1 MQACNYALNDQQQV
15 FRTEGGNMKT
25 TALVL
30 AVTVTLAGSAF
41 AQDKISDDVVRIGV
55 LTDMSGQFSHEA
67 GDGSVTAI
75 KMAVEDFGGKVLGK
89 PIDVIVADHQNR
101 NEVAIAKAREWYD
114 VGKVDMIANL
124 INSSI
129 ALAVTNVAQE
139 KNRIAIVNGSGS
151 SRLTGDSCTPNSIHY
166 AYDTYALAQGTGK
179 ALIKEGLNSW
189 YFLTADYA
197 FGHALEG
204 DTANV
209 VKANGGTVLGSIRYP
224 IDTPDHSSFLLQA
237 QASRAKVVAVAGS
250 GTTFINAVKSAKD
263 FGLTDGGK
271 QTIAGLL
278 VWITDIDSMGLNTAQ
293 GLVLTNGFY
302 WDRDEETRAFSKRFF
317 AKMKRMPHMGDAG
330 DYSST
335 MHYLNAIKAAG
346 TDDAKIVM
354 AKMREIP
361 VNDFFAKNGHV
372 REDGRFVHDM
382 YVYEVKK
389 PSESKYA
396 WDYYKLRA
404 VIPGNEAFRPLSESK
419 CPLVKK

>member
-1 MQACNYALNDQQQV
+1 MNRVA
-15 FRTEGGNMKT
+15 MI
-25 TALVL
+25 L
-30 AVTVTLAGSAF
+30 AVGIGLASPAY
-41 AQDKISDDVVRIGV
+41 AQTAKISDDVVKIGV
-55 LTDMSGQFSHEA
+55 MTDMSGQFSHES
-67 GDGSVTAI
+67 GEGSVTAV
-75 KMAVEDFGGKVLGK
+75 KMAVEDFGGSVLGK
-89 PIDVIVADHQNR
+89 PIEVIVADHQNR

-114 VGKVDMIANL
+114 VTKVDLIANL

-151 SRLTGDSCTPNSIHY
+151 SRLTNDSCTPNSIHY

-179 ALIKEGLNSW
+179 ALIKEGLNTW

-197 FGHALEG
+197 FGHALES

-209 VKANGGTVLGSIRYP
+209 VKANGGTVVGSIRYP
-224 IDTPDHSSFLLQA
+224 IDTADHSSFLLQA
-237 QASRAKVVAVAGS
+237 QASKSKVVAVAGS

-278 VWITDIDSMGLNTAQ
+278 VWITDIDSMGLSTAH
-293 GLVLTNGFY
+293 GLLLTNAFY
-302 WDRDEETRAFSKRFF
+302 WDRDEETRAFSKRFV

-346 TDDAKIVM
+346 TDDAKTVM
-354 AKMREIP
+354 AKMREMP
-361 VNDFFAKNGHV
+361 VNDFFAKNGRV

-396 WDYYKLRA
+396 WDYYKLHA
-404 VIPGNEAFRPLSESK
+404 VVPGDEAFRPLSESK
-419 CPLVKK
+419 CPLIKK

>member
-1 MQACNYALNDQQQV
+1 MRRTALALA
-15 FRTEGGNMKT
+15 T
-25 TALVL
+25 TA
-30 AVTVTLAGSAF
+30 ALAGSAF

-55 LTDMSGQFSHEA
+55 MTDMSGQFSHES
-67 GDGSVTAI
+67 GDGSVTAV
-75 KMAVEDFGGKVLGK
+75 KMAVEDFGGTVLGK
-89 PIDVIVADHQNR
+89 KIEVIVADHQNR

-114 VGKVDMIANL
+114 VGKVDLIANL

-237 QASRAKVVAVAGS
+237 QASKAKVVAVAGS

-346 TDDAKIVM
+346 TDDAKTVM
-354 AKMREIP
+354 AKMRDMP
-361 VNDFFAKNGHV
+361 VNDFFAKNGRV
-372 REDGRFVHDM
+372 RVDGRFVHDM

-404 VIPGNEAFRPLSESK
+404 VIPGDEAFRPLSESK

>member
-1 MQACNYALNDQQQV
+1 MSKVA
-15 FRTEGGNMKT
+15 M
-25 TALVL
+25 
-30 AVTVTLAGSAF
+30 TLAASMSLASPAY
-41 AQDKISDDVVRIGV
+41 AQTANVSDDVVRIGV
-55 LTDMSGQFSHEA
+55 MTDMSGQFSHES
-67 GDGSVTAI
+67 GEGSVTAV

-89 PIDVIVADHQNR
+89 PIEVVVADHQNR

-114 VGKVDMIANL
+114 VAKVDLIANL

-151 SRLTGDSCTPNSIHY
+151 SRLTNDSCTPNSIHY

-204 DTANV
+204 DTSNV
-209 VKANGGTVLGSIRYP
+209 VKANGGTVVGSIRYP
-224 IDTPDHSSFLLQA
+224 IDTADHSSFLLQA
-237 QASRAKVVAVAGS
+237 QASKSKVVAVAGS

-278 VWITDIDSMGLNTAQ
+278 VWITDIDSMGLTTAQ
-293 GLVLTNGFY
+293 GLVLTNAFY

-335 MHYLNAIKAAG
+335 MHYLNAIKASG
-346 TDDAKIVM
+346 TDDAKTVM
-354 AKMREIP
+354 AKMREMP
-361 VNDFFAKNGHV
+361 VNDFFAKNGRV

-389 PSESKYA
+389 PSESKYT

-404 VIPGNEAFRPLSESK
+404 VVPGEEAFRPLSESK
-419 CPLVKK
+419 CPLIKK

>member
-1 MQACNYALNDQQQV
+1 M
-15 FRTEGGNMKT
+15 MKMT
-25 TALVL
+25 L
-30 AVTVTLAGSAF
+30 AVAAGLALAAPAY
-41 AQDKISDDVVRIGV
+41 AQTKISDEVVKIGV

-67 GDGSVTAI
+67 GDGSVTAV
-75 KMAVEDFGGKVLGK
+75 KMAVEDFGGTILGK
-89 PIDVIVADHQNR
+89 PIEVIVADHQNR

-209 VKANGGTVLGSIRYP
+209 VKANNGTVIGSIRYP
-224 IDTPDHSSFLLQA
+224 IDTADHSSFLLQA
-237 QASRAKVVAVAGS
+237 QASKAKVVAVAGS

-278 VWITDIDSMGLNTAQ
+278 VWITDIDSMGLTTAQ

-302 WDRDEETRAFSKRFF
+302 WDRDEETRAFSKKFF

-346 TDDAKIVM
+346 TDDAKAVM
-354 AKMREIP
+354 AKMREMP
-361 VNDFFAKNGHV
+361 VNDFFAKNGRV
-372 REDGRFVHDM
+372 REDGRFIHDM

-389 PSESKYA
+389 PSESKYP

-404 VIPGNEAFRPLSESK
+404 TIPGDEAFRPLSESK

>member
-1 MQACNYALNDQQQV
+1 MCDRHNDP
-15 FRTEGGNMKT
+15 FNKGEETMMKMT
-25 TALVL
+25 L
-30 AVTVTLAGSAF
+30 AVAAGLALAGPAY
-41 AQDKISDDVVRIGV
+41 AQTKISDDVVKIGV

-67 GDGSVTAI
+67 GDGSVTAV
-75 KMAVEDFGGKVLGK
+75 KMAVEDFGGTILGK
-89 PIDVIVADHQNR
+89 QIEVIVADHQNR

-139 KNRIAIVNGSGS
+139 KNKVAIVNGSGS

-209 VKANGGTVLGSIRYP
+209 VKANNGTVIGSIRYP
-224 IDTPDHSSFLLQA
+224 IDTADHSSFLLQA
-237 QASRAKVVAVAGS
+237 QASKAKVVAVAGS

-278 VWITDIDSMGLNTAQ
+278 VWITDIDSMGLTTAQ

-302 WDRDEETRAFSKRFF
+302 WDRDEETRAFSKKFF

-346 TDDAKIVM
+346 TDDAKTVM
-354 AKMREIP
+354 AKMREMP
-361 VNDFFAKNGHV
+361 VNDFFAKNGRV
-372 REDGRFVHDM
+372 REDGRFIHDM

-389 PSESKYA
+389 PSESKYP

-404 VIPGNEAFRPLSESK
+404 TIPGDEAFRPLSESK

>member
-1 MQACNYALNDQQQV
+1 
-15 FRTEGGNMKT
+15 MKKM
-25 TALVL
+25 
-30 AVTVTLAGSAF
+30 TLALAAGLALAGPAY
-41 AQDKISDDVVRIGV
+41 AQTKISDDVVKIGV

-67 GDGSVTAI
+67 GDGSVTAV
-75 KMAVEDFGGKVLGK
+75 KMAVEDFGGAVLGK
-89 PIDVIVADHQNR
+89 PIEVIVADHQNR

-139 KNRIAIVNGSGS
+139 KNKIAIVNGSGS

-204 DTANV
+204 DTASV
-209 VKANGGTVLGSIRYP
+209 VKANNGTVVGSIRYP
-224 IDTPDHSSFLLQA
+224 IDTADHSSFLLQA
-237 QASRAKVVAVAGS
+237 QASKAKVVAVAGS

-263 FGLTDGGK
+263 FGLTEGGK

-278 VWITDIDSMGLNTAQ
+278 VWITDIDSMGLTTAQ

-302 WDRDEETRAFSKRFF
+302 WDRDEGTRAFSKKFF

-346 TDDAKIVM
+346 TDDAKTVM
-354 AKMREIP
+354 AKMREMP
-361 VNDFFAKNGHV
+361 VNDFFATNGRV
-372 REDGRFVHDM
+372 REDGRFIHDM

-404 VIPGNEAFRPLSESK
+404 VIPGDEAFRPLSESK

>member
-1 MQACNYALNDQQQV
+1 
-15 FRTEGGNMKT
+15 MKRM
-25 TALVL
+25 
-30 AVTVTLAGSAF
+30 TLALTAGLALAGPAY
-41 AQDKISDDVVRIGV
+41 AQTKISDDVVKIGV
-55 LTDMSGQFSHEA
+55 LTDMSGQFSHES
-67 GDGSVTAI
+67 GDGSVTAV
-75 KMAVEDFGGKVLGK
+75 KMAVEDFGGTVLGK
-89 PIDVIVADHQNR
+89 PIEVIVADHQNR

-139 KNRIAIVNGSGS
+139 KNKIAIVNGSGS

-204 DTANV
+204 DTASV
-209 VKANGGTVLGSIRYP
+209 VKANNGTVIGSIRYP
-224 IDTPDHSSFLLQA
+224 IDTADHSSFLLQA
-237 QASRAKVVAVAGS
+237 QASKAKVVAVAGS

-263 FGLTDGGK
+263 FGLTEGGK

-278 VWITDIDSMGLNTAQ
+278 VWITDIDSMGLTTAQ

-302 WDRDEETRAFSKRFF
+302 WDRDEGTREFSKKFF

-346 TDDAKIVM
+346 TDEAKVVM
-354 AKMREIP
+354 AKMREMP
-361 VNDFFAKNGHV
+361 VNDFFAKDGRV

-404 VIPGNEAFRPLSESK
+404 VIPGDEAFRPLSESK

>member
-1 MQACNYALNDQQQV
+1 
-15 FRTEGGNMKT
+15 MKKM
-25 TALVL
+25 
-30 AVTVTLAGSAF
+30 TLALAAGLALAGPAY
-41 AQDKISDDVVRIGV
+41 AQTKISDDVVKIGV
-55 LTDMSGQFSHEA
+55 MTDMSGQFSHES
-67 GDGSVTAI
+67 GDGSVTAV
-75 KMAVEDFGGKVLGK
+75 KMAVEDFGGTVLGK
-89 PIDVIVADHQNR
+89 PIEVIVADHQNR

-114 VGKVDMIANL
+114 VGKVDLIANL

-197 FGHALEG
+197 FGHALEA

-209 VKANGGTVLGSIRYP
+209 VKANGGTVIGAIRYP
-224 IDTPDHSSFLLQA
+224 IDTADHSSFLLQA
-237 QASRAKVVAVAGS
+237 QASKAKVVAVAGS

-278 VWITDIDSMGLNTAQ
+278 VWVTDIDSMGLATAQ

-302 WDRDEETRAFSKRFF
+302 WDRDEETRAFSKKFF

-346 TDDAKIVM
+346 TDDAKTVM
-354 AKMREIP
+354 AKMREMP
-361 VNDFFAKNGHV
+361 VNDFFAKNGRV

-404 VIPGNEAFRPLSESK
+404 VIPGDEAFRPLSESK

>member
-1 MQACNYALNDQQQV
+1 MSRVSAIILTMGLAAGCGAQAQ
-15 FRTEGGNMKT
+15 
-25 TALVL
+25 TAKL
-30 AVTVTLAGSAF
+30 
-41 AQDKISDDVVRIGV
+41 SDDVVKIGIM
-55 LTDMSGQFSHEA
+55 TDMSGQFSHES
-67 GDGSVTAI
+67 GEGSVTAI
-75 KMAVEDFGGKVLGK
+75 KMAVEDFGGTVLGK
-89 PIDVIVADHQNR
+89 PIEVVVADHQNS

-114 VGKVDMIANL
+114 VEKVDMIANL

-129 ALAVTNVAQE
+129 ALAITNVAQE
-139 KNRIAIVNGSGS
+139 KNKIAIVNGSGS

-179 ALIKEGLNSW
+179 ALIKEGLDSW

-197 FGHALEG
+197 FGHALES
-204 DTANV
+204 DTASV
-209 VKANGGTVLGSIRYP
+209 IKANGGTVVGSIRYP

-237 QASRAKVVAVAGS
+237 QASKAKVVAIAGS

-278 VWITDIDSMGLNTAQ
+278 VWITDVEAMGLDTAQ
-293 GLVLTNGFY
+293 GLVLTDAFY
-302 WDRDEETRAFSKRFF
+302 WDRDDETRAFSKRFF
-317 AKMKRMPHMGDAG
+317 ARMKRMPHMGDAG

-335 MHYLNAIKAAG
+335 MHYLDAVKAAG
-346 TDDAKIVM
+346 TDDAKTVM
-354 AKMREIP
+354 AKMREMP
-361 VNDFFAKNGHV
+361 VNDFFAKNGRI

-396 WDYYKLRA
+396 WDYYKLRT
-404 VIPGNEAFRPLSESK
+404 VVPGDEAFRPLSESK

>member
-1 MQACNYALNDQQQV
+1 
-15 FRTEGGNMKT
+15 MKKM
-25 TALVL
+25 
-30 AVTVTLAGSAF
+30 TLAF
-41 AQDKISDDVVRIGV
+41 AAGLALAGPAYAQTKISDEVVKIGV
-55 LTDMSGQFSHEA
+55 MTDMSGQFSHES
-67 GDGSVTAI
+67 GDGSVTAV
-75 KMAVEDFGGKVLGK
+75 KMAVEDFGGTILGK
-89 PIDVIVADHQNR
+89 PIEVIVADHQNR

-114 VGKVDMIANL
+114 VGKVDLIANL

-139 KNRIAIVNGSGS
+139 KNRVAIVNGSGS
-151 SRLTGDSCTPNSIHY
+151 SRLTNDSCTPNSIHY

-197 FGHALEG
+197 FGHALET

-209 VKANGGTVLGSIRYP
+209 VKANSGTVTGAIRYP
-224 IDTPDHSSFLLQA
+224 IDTADHSSFLLQA
-237 QASRAKVVAVAGS
+237 QASKAKVVAVAGS

-278 VWITDIDSMGLNTAQ
+278 VWITDIDSMGLTTAQ
-293 GLVLTNGFY
+293 GLVLTNAFY
-302 WDRDEETRAFSKRFF
+302 WDRDEDTRAFSKKFF

-346 TDDAKIVM
+346 TDDAKAVM
-354 AKMREIP
+354 AKMREMP
-361 VNDFFAKNGHV
+361 VNDFFSKNGRV
-372 REDGRFVHDM
+372 REDGRFIHDM

-404 VIPGNEAFRPLSESK
+404 VIPGDEAFRPLAESK

>member
-1 MQACNYALNDQQQV
+1 
-15 FRTEGGNMKT
+15 MKRIG
-25 TALVL
+25 LSL
-30 AVTVTLAGSAF
+30 AVAASLASPAM
-41 AQDKISDDVVRIGV
+41 AQSKLSDDTVRIGV
-55 LTDMSGQFSHEA
+55 MTDMSGQFSHES
-67 GDGSVTAI
+67 GEGSVVAI
-75 KMAVEDFGGKVLGK
+75 KMAVEDFGGSVLGK
-89 PIDVIVADHQNR
+89 PIDVVVADHQNR

-114 VGKVDMIANL
+114 VGKVDMIGNL

-129 ALAVTNVAQE
+129 ALAVTNIAQE

-166 AYDTYALAQGTGK
+166 AYDTYALAQGTGR
-179 ALIKEGLNSW
+179 ALIKEGFDSW

-197 FGHALEG
+197 FGHALEN
-204 DTANV
+204 DTGAV
-209 VKANGGTVLGSIRYP
+209 VKANGGKVVGSIRYP

-237 QASRAKVVAVAGS
+237 QASKAKVVAIAGS

-278 VWITDIDSMGLNTAQ
+278 VWDTDIDSLGLKAGQ
-293 GLVLTNGFY
+293 GLVLTTGFY
-302 WDRDEETRAFSKRFF
+302 WDANDETRAFAKRFF
-317 AKMKRMPHMGDAG
+317 ERTKRMPHMGDAG

-335 MHYLNAIKAAG
+335 MHYLNAVKAAG
-346 TDDAKIVM
+346 TDDAKTVM
-354 AKMREIP
+354 AKMREMP
-361 VNDFFAKNGHV
+361 VNDFFAKDGRI

-389 PSESKYA
+389 PSESKYP

-404 VIPGNEAFRPLSESK
+404 TIPGNEAFRPLSQST

>member
-1 MQACNYALNDQQQV
+1 MRRTALALA
-15 FRTEGGNMKT
+15 T
-25 TALVL
+25 TA
-30 AVTVTLAGSAF
+30 ALAGSAI

-55 LTDMSGQFSHEA
+55 MTDMSGQFSHES
-67 GDGSVTAI
+67 GDGSVTAV
-75 KMAVEDFGGKVLGK
+75 KMAVEDFGGTVLGK
-89 PIDVIVADHQNR
+89 KIEVIVADHQNR

-114 VGKVDMIANL
+114 VGKVDLIANL

-237 QASRAKVVAVAGS
+237 QASKAKVVAVAGS

-346 TDDAKIVM
+346 TDDAKTVM
-354 AKMREIP
+354 AKMRDMP
-361 VNDFFAKNGHV
+361 VNDFFAKNGRV
-372 REDGRFVHDM
+372 RVDGRFVHDM

-404 VIPGNEAFRPLSESK
+404 VIPGDEAFRPLSESK

>member
-1 MQACNYALNDQQQV
+1 MRRISIALAAGV
-15 FRTEGGNMKT
+15 
-25 TALVL
+25 A
-30 AVTVTLAGSAF
+30 LAGPVY
-41 AQDKISDDVVRIGV
+41 AQTAKVSDDVVRIGV
-55 LTDMSGQFSHEA
+55 LTDMSGQFSHES
-67 GDGSVTAI
+67 GEGSVTAV

-89 PIDVIVADHQNR
+89 PIEVIVADHQNR

-114 VGKVDMIANL
+114 VGKVDLIANL

-139 KNRIAIVNGSGS
+139 KNRVAIVNGSGS

-179 ALIKEGLNSW
+179 ALIKEGLKSW

-209 VKANGGTVLGSIRYP
+209 VKANGGTVAGSIRYP
-224 IDTPDHSSFLLQA
+224 IDTADHSSFLLQA
-237 QASRAKVVAVAGS
+237 QASKANVVAIAGS

-263 FGLTDGGK
+263 FGLAEGGK

-278 VWITDIDSMGLNTAQ
+278 VWITDIDSMGLSTAQ
-293 GLVLTNGFY
+293 GLVLTNAFY

-335 MHYLNAIKAAG
+335 VHYLNAIKAAG
-346 TDDAKIVM
+346 TDEAKAVM
-354 AKMREIP
+354 AKMHEMP
-361 VNDFFAKNGHV
+361 VNDFFAKNGRV
-372 REDGRFVHDM
+372 REDGRFIHDM

-396 WDYYKLRA
+396 WDYYKLRS
-404 VIPGNEAFRPLSESK
+404 VIPGDEAFRPVSESK
-419 CPLVKK
+419 CPLLKK

>member
-1 MQACNYALNDQQQV
+1 
-15 FRTEGGNMKT
+15 MKKM
-25 TALVL
+25 
-30 AVTVTLAGSAF
+30 TLALAAGLAMASPAY
-41 AQDKISDDVVRIGV
+41 AQTKISDDVVKIGV

-67 GDGSVTAI
+67 GDGSVTAV
-75 KMAVEDFGGKVLGK
+75 KMAIEDFGGTVLGK
-89 PIDVIVADHQNR
+89 PIEVIVADHQNR

-166 AYDTYALAQGTGK
+166 AYDTYALGQGTGK

-197 FGHALEG
+197 FGHALEA
-204 DTANV
+204 DTAGV
-209 VKANGGTVLGSIRYP
+209 VKANGGSVVGAIRYP
-224 IDTPDHSSFLLQA
+224 IDTADHSSFLLQA
-237 QASRAKVVAVAGS
+237 QASKAKVVAIAGS

-278 VWITDIDSMGLNTAQ
+278 VWITDIDSMGLTAAQ

-302 WDRDEETRAFSKRFF
+302 WDRDEETRAFSKKFF

-335 MHYLNAIKAAG
+335 IHYLNAIKAAG
-346 TDDAKIVM
+346 TDDAKTVM
-354 AKMREIP
+354 AKMREMP
-361 VNDFFAKNGHV
+361 VNDFFAKNGRV
-372 REDGRFVHDM
+372 REDGRFIHDM

-404 VIPGNEAFRPLSESK
+404 VIPGDEAFRPLSESK

>member
-1 MQACNYALNDQQQV
+1 MNWVSAITLTIGLAAACSAQAQ
-15 FRTEGGNMKT
+15 
-25 TALVL
+25 TAKL
-30 AVTVTLAGSAF
+30 
-41 AQDKISDDVVRIGV
+41 SDDVVKIGIM
-55 LTDMSGQFSHEA
+55 TDMSGQFSHES
-67 GDGSVTAI
+67 GEGSVTAI
-75 KMAVEDFGGKVLGK
+75 KMAVEDFGGTVLGK
-89 PIDVIVADHQNR
+89 PIEVIVADHQNR

-114 VGKVDMIANL
+114 VEKVDLIANL

-204 DTANV
+204 DTAGV
-209 VKANGGTVLGSIRYP
+209 VKANGGTVVGSIRYP
-224 IDTPDHSSFLLQA
+224 IDTADHSSFLLQA
-237 QASRAKVVAVAGS
+237 QASKAKVVAVAGS

-278 VWITDIDSMGLNTAQ
+278 VWITDIDAMGLSAAQ
-293 GLVLTNGFY
+293 GLVLTNAFY
-302 WDRDEETRAFSKRFF
+302 WDRDDETRAFSKRFF
-317 AKMKRMPHMGDAG
+317 ARMKRMPHMGDAG

-335 MHYLNAIKAAG
+335 MHYLNAVKTAG
-346 TDDAKIVM
+346 TDDAKTVM
-354 AKMREIP
+354 AKMREMP
-361 VNDFFAKNGHV
+361 VNDFFAKNGRV

-396 WDYYKLRA
+396 WDYYKLRT
-404 VIPGNEAFRPLSESK
+404 VVPGDEAFRPLSESK
-419 CPLVKK
+419 CPLVKN

>member
-1 MQACNYALNDQQQV
+1 MRSISIALAAGFALASPAYAQ
-15 FRTEGGNMKT
+15 
-25 TALVL
+25 TAKL
-30 AVTVTLAGSAF
+30 
-41 AQDKISDDVVRIGV
+41 SDDMVRIGV
-55 LTDMSGQFSHEA
+55 LTDMSGQFSHES
-67 GDGSVTAI
+67 GEGSVTAV

-89 PIDVIVADHQNR
+89 PIEVIVADHQNR

-114 VGKVDMIANL
+114 VGKVDLIANL

-139 KNRIAIVNGSGS
+139 KNRVAIVNGSGS

-179 ALIKEGLNSW
+179 ALIKEGLKSW

-209 VKANGGTVLGSIRYP
+209 VKANGGTVVGSIRYP
-224 IDTPDHSSFLLQA
+224 IDTADHSSFLLQA
-237 QASRAKVVAVAGS
+237 QASKANVVAIAGS

-263 FGLTDGGK
+263 FGLAEGGK

-278 VWITDIDSMGLNTAQ
+278 VWITDIDSMGLSTAQ
-293 GLVLTNGFY
+293 GLVLTNAFY

-346 TDDAKIVM
+346 TDEAKAVM
-354 AKMREIP
+354 AKMREMP
-361 VNDFFAKNGHV
+361 VNDFFAKNGRV
-372 REDGRFVHDM
+372 REDGRFIHDM

-396 WDYYKLRA
+396 WDYYKLRS
-404 VIPGNEAFRPLSESK
+404 VIPGDEAFRPVSDSK
-419 CPLVKK
+419 CPLLKK

>member
-1 MQACNYALNDQQQV
+1 MI
-15 FRTEGGNMKT
+15 
-25 TALVL
+25 L
-30 AVTVTLAGSAF
+30 AVGIGLASPAY
-41 AQDKISDDVVRIGV
+41 AQTAKISDDVVKIGV
-55 LTDMSGQFSHEA
+55 MTDMSGQFSHES
-67 GDGSVTAI
+67 GEGSVTAV
-75 KMAVEDFGGKVLGK
+75 KMAVEDFGGSVLGK
-89 PIDVIVADHQNR
+89 PIEVIVADHQNR

-114 VGKVDMIANL
+114 VTKVDLIANL

-151 SRLTGDSCTPNSIHY
+151 SRLTNDSCTPNSIHY

-179 ALIKEGLNSW
+179 ALIKEGLNTW

-197 FGHALEG
+197 FGHALES

-209 VKANGGTVLGSIRYP
+209 VKANGGTVVGSIRYP
-224 IDTPDHSSFLLQA
+224 IDTADHSSFLLQA
-237 QASRAKVVAVAGS
+237 QASKSKVVAVAGS

-278 VWITDIDSMGLNTAQ
+278 VWITDIDSMGLSTAQ
-293 GLVLTNGFY
+293 GLLLTNAFY

-346 TDDAKIVM
+346 TDDAKTVM
-354 AKMREIP
+354 AKMREMP
-361 VNDFFAKNGHV
+361 VNDFFAKNGRV

-396 WDYYKLRA
+396 WDYYKLHA
-404 VIPGNEAFRPLSESK
+404 VVPGDEAFRPLSESK
-419 CPLVKK
+419 CPLIKK